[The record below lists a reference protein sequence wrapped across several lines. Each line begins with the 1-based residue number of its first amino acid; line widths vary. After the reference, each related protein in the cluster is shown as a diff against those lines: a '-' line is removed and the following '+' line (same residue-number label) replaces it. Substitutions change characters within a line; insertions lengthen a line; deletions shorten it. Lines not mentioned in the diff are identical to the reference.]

1 MRITHL
7 KKEAILP
14 TLQTT
19 LAVINGRYGY
29 NVELNRS
36 GSANPR
42 RFTLRVKSSKG
53 PGARRSWKGRRLPC
67 ACWHVHRD
75 FLQAFF
81 ELEPEAVV
89 STSLAVYR
97 GRDGSQRDFP
107 QTAGKNA
114 GSLMEPVRIA
124 DLCECAE

>member
-75 FLQAFF
+75 FLKAFF
-81 ELEPEAVV
+81 ELEPEATV

-97 GRDGSQRDFP
+97 GHDGFLRDFP
-107 QTAGKNA
+107 QTAKTNIGGVMRN
-114 GSLMEPVRIA
+114 GYII
-124 DLCECAE
+124 DLCECGE